1 MYYMNNQDMNICTII
16 NNNCINNKS
25 IVTIRD
31 YSNSIHIQNIYV
43 IWVYEYTYIRR
54 SFEGRYYIKIG
65 IQEILVE
72 IYLFKVQ
79 SHHVRITISDLKLFV
94 L

>member
-31 YSNSIHIQNIYV
+31 YSNSTHIQDIYV
-43 IWVYEYTYIRR
+43 I
-54 SFEGRYYIKIG
+54 
-65 IQEILVE
+65 
-72 IYLFKVQ
+72 
-79 SHHVRITISDLKLFV
+79 
-94 L
+94 